1 MNVSVAHLLL
11 DCADTNPNWN
21 GLFLTETL
29 HEWTVASKQYEIQ
42 QASLS
47 QQRPKLALR
56 LLFVSFVGV
65 WVRYYTNI
73 VVHSMIIMYV
83 QADDGILD
91 PYLWLKYYFQG
102 FRDVC
107 LSNPLVGLLE
117 LKILQI

>member
-1 MNVSVAHLLL
+1 MVF
-11 DCADTNPNWN
+11 
-21 GLFLTETL
+21 FLTETL

-47 QQRPKLALR
+47 QQRPKPALR

-83 QADDGILD
+83 QEDDGILD
-91 PYLWLKYYFQG
+91 PYLWLKYYFPG

-117 LKILQI
+117 LKIL

>member
-1 MNVSVAHLLL
+1 MLTQIQTGMVF
-11 DCADTNPNWN
+11 
-21 GLFLTETL
+21 FLTETL

-47 QQRPKLALR
+47 QQRPKPALR

-83 QADDGILD
+83 QEDDGILD
-91 PYLWLKYYFQG
+91 PYLWLKYYFPG